1 MSFEAALST
10 HFANALPAEEFVKD
24 SYEALRSHG
33 FEALNTIACV
43 SVCRDELTYPL
54 IENIRHIW
62 GEAFN
67 FSSLAGMLYLGK
79 TGFTAAHHHAPNED
93 GHERYVYFALPHI
106 GIDAAGQIGNCQRSG
121 RKETSH
127 ACGALVS
134 FQQELTSGSLRL
146 ELDPDDLEQ
155 SFLKPRLLRKL
166 TYGQVPSL
174 VDLTKIAQ
182 TTILEDLERM
192 INYTV
197 DTTRNHYA
205 VLTGIQI
212 HGPEEKT
219 FVCPSVMYV
228 VVNGKRQE
236 LALS

>member
-54 IENIRHIW
+54 LENIRHIW

-146 ELDPDDLEQ
+146 DLDPDDLEQ
-155 SFLKPRLLRKL
+155 SFLKQRLFVGSHMGRFPAWLTLPRPPFL
-166 TYGQVPSL
+166 
-174 VDLTKIAQ
+174 KISS
-182 TTILEDLERM
+182 E
-192 INYTV
+192 
-197 DTTRNHYA
+197 
-205 VLTGIQI
+205 
-212 HGPEEKT
+212 
-219 FVCPSVMYV
+219 
-228 VVNGKRQE
+228 
-236 LALS
+236 

>member
-10 HFANALPAEEFVKD
+10 HFANALPAEKFVKDSKD

-54 IENIRHIW
+54 LENIRHIW

-134 FQQELTSGSLRL
+134 FQQELISGSLRL
-146 ELDPDDLEQ
+146 DLDPDDLEQ
-155 SFLKPRLLRKL
+155 SFLKQRLFVGSHMGRFPAWLTLPR
-166 TYGQVPSL
+166 PPFS
-174 VDLTKIAQ
+174 KISS
-182 TTILEDLERM
+182 E
-192 INYTV
+192 
-197 DTTRNHYA
+197 
-205 VLTGIQI
+205 
-212 HGPEEKT
+212 
-219 FVCPSVMYV
+219 
-228 VVNGKRQE
+228 
-236 LALS
+236 